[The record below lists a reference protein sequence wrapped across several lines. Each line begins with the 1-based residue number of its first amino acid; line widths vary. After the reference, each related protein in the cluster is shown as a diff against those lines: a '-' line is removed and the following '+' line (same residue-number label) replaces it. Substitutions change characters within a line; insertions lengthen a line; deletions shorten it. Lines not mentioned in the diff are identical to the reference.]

1 MNQIKKILKNEKGFT
16 LVELVIVVLI
26 LGILVVIAVPRF
38 VSATDNAKKQAQKA
52 TARTIMSAIVMAQA
66 ANPDTKAENITQDMV
81 NEYLENI
88 TVKSK
93 NSLLEGEWAFT
104 YEKIGDETEENW
116 HFWYKPKGGNGNVE
130 EVKIK

>member
-26 LGILVVIAVPRF
+26 LGILVAIAVPRF
-38 VSATDNAKKQAQKA
+38 VSATDNAKKQAKKA

-66 ANPDTKAENITQDMV
+66 ANPDTPADEIDETMV

-88 TVKSK
+88 TVKPK
-93 NSLLEGEWAFT
+93 DSLADGEWAFT
-104 YEKIGDETEENW
+104 YEKIEAETEDNW
-116 HFWYKPKGGNGNVE
+116 HFWYKPKGGSVE

>member
-26 LGILVVIAVPRF
+26 LGILVAIAVPRF
-38 VSATDNAKKQAQKA
+38 VSATDNAKEQARKA

-66 ANPDTKAENITQDMV
+66 ANPDTPADKIDETMV

-88 TVKSK
+88 TVKKTATPDPESW
-93 NSLLEGEWAFT
+93 G
-104 YEKIGDETEENW
+104 YDYDESNKKWKFYYT
-116 HFWYKPKGGNGNVE
+116 PKGSTNS
-130 EVKIK
+130 KDITLK

>member
-26 LGILVVIAVPRF
+26 LGILVAIAVPRF
-38 VSATDNAKKQAQKA
+38 VSATDNAKEQARKA

-66 ANPDTKAENITQDMV
+66 ANPDTEAKNITQDLV

-88 TVKSK
+88 TVTKTSTPAAESWGYDSQVQ
-93 NSLLEGEWAFT
+93 NS
-104 YEKIGDETEENW
+104 
-116 HFWYKPKGGNGNVE
+116 V
-130 EVKIK
+130 

>member
-26 LGILVVIAVPRF
+26 LGILVAIAVPRF
-38 VSATDNAKKQAQKA
+38 VSATDNAKDQAQKA

-66 ANPDTKAENITQDMV
+66 ANPDTEAKDITQDLV

-88 TVKSK
+88 TVTKTSTPAAESWGYDYK
-93 NSLLEGEWAFT
+93 EANKEWKFYYT
-104 YEKIGDETEENW
+104 
-116 HFWYKPKGGNGNVE
+116 PKGSNTPKE
-130 EVKIK
+130 ITLK